1 LIAVGKWIMLTLAVA
16 EAAAGA
22 APSSPAAM
30 QAVADATGAG
40 LQADAAR
47 AIRRLRAVPPSQFV
61 GDEDKFRRCM
71 EQRFG
76 GTQWRPSLAA
86 IADPFARRAPA
97 AYQSYWRAALLQ
109 PAAREKAEATLRA
122 TLRRLLARNDLAD
135 MDALEPV
142 LQVRLRQSGHYS
154 LQGMTGPLRE
164 LLLWSTQDE
173 REVRVALPEGTHA
186 TNVVLLEGF
195 SSFGWSAFATC
206 GRSSTGGWATTE
218 APFAVRP
225 RYATLDDEEFR
236 VSFLGHETQHF
247 SDYERFPGLPQWE
260 LEYRAKPTGLAQ
272 ADETRAR
279 VLRKFDED
287 QGDDPASPHAYANK
301 RVLAALRQRLALPA
315 GAPLDGV
322 DPAALQAAA
331 ADELREDS
339 RRRALPALPA
349 M

>member
-1 LIAVGKWIMLTLAVA
+1 MAFGRWILFTLAVA

-30 QAVADATGAG
+30 QAVAEATGAG

-47 AIRRLRAVPPSQFV
+47 AIRRLREVPSNQFA
-61 GDEDKFRRCM
+61 GDDLTFRRCM

-76 GTQWRPSLAA
+76 TARWHPSLAA
-86 IADPFARRAPA
+86 MSDPFARRALA

-109 PAAREKAEATLRA
+109 PAAREKAETTLLA
-122 TLRRLLARNDLAD
+122 TLRRLLARKDLAD

-142 LQVRLRQSGHYS
+142 LQVRLRESGYYS
-154 LQGMTGPLRE
+154 LEGMTGPLRE
-164 LLLWSTQDE
+164 LMLWSAQET
-173 REVRVALPEGTHA
+173 REVRVVLPEGTH
-186 TNVVLLEGF
+186 TTRVMLLDDF
-195 SSFGWSAFATC
+195 ASLGWSAFATC
-206 GRSSTGGWATTE
+206 DQRSTGGWATTE
-218 APFAVRP
+218 ALFAVRP
-225 RYATLDDEEFR
+225 RYKNIEDEEFR

-260 LEYRAKPTGLAQ
+260 LEYRAKLTELAQ
-272 ADETRAR
+272 ADETRAQ

-287 QGDDPASPHAYANK
+287 QGDDPSSPHAYANK
-301 RVLAALRQRLALPA
+301 RVLAAVRRRLTLPE
-315 GAPLDGV
+315 GAPLDAV
-322 DPAALQAAA
+322 DVATLQAAA

-339 RRRALPALPA
+339 RRRPLPVRPT